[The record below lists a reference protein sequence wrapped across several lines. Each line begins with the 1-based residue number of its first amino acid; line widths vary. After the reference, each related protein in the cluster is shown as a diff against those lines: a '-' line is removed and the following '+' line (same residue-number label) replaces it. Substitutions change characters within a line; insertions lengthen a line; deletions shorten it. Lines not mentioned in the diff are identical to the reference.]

1 MEATYF
7 LRLILAAIVLLKT
20 SQAATFSFG
29 KGGFAAAIQYVSE
42 QGKCFGVTDTLNP
55 TLTLTSDCD
64 KLYRLLPSGKLMDE
78 DSSPPVCVA
87 GRQTDEWKLKYYP
100 CEDIQNGVFNYC
112 GHTEYLLKEEDSD
125 RTVGY
130 TVDPTDSSRKVLALV
145 GNQCQAMHRVVH
157 RFIAPGET
165 YVNQLYINMMKAD
178 AFAQK
183 CSEIKRRV
191 CTRAEVCP
199 NGPREQSLV
208 TTKQE
213 FETPMFIYDGR
224 SISPTTCE
232 VVETKDSFYGMC
244 CPEKFPTPKSYAK
257 EGVGIIIHQSGKCI
271 NVINGLVKLK
281 DQCSG
286 SSAALQWASDG
297 SLRLL
302 DDSNCLKQEDIGS
315 ESKLVSHDCSGDQ
328 ALFQF
333 TKNNYLQ
340 DLKTSRCL
348 VPDAESDDGKINPAE
363 NTELMLRD
371 ECTSVGSFFKFQVL
385 EGLIKNVGNGQCVA
399 AVTVE
404 GSQDMQLTLQEDCD
418 LGLYKV
424 IMPKQKST
432 VQFMVSGKC
441 LSADVE
447 NSQVTL
453 NDCPATVDAD
463 DPACFS
469 YKGSK
474 LRPCSDDSKCI
485 VVSGTT
491 LGVSTSCG
499 QPDSS
504 FHIVDVQTKCD
515 TEQCKCSEGFQGKGT
530 ACLPINPCHEANQGG
545 CEGRAIC
552 VYTGPG
558 KSICKCPPGYKLDES
573 QARCTLCPDGNCF
586 VGCDFYNSEE
596 LKTALSEQDSIV
608 LRFAYLKTS
617 ALADYVQKTGKPQ
630 NVVVY
635 TQHLVI
641 EGFVEVKRQTKLAIF
656 AREVTKVDGAQIEL
670 FALDP
675 GNIPGFGTSYRR
687 SIAKV
692 EGGEFKCEDSYFPP
706 SRDTVTSG
714 ATLTIYQGNSGS
726 PFTCS
731 ANYNNIALVTL
742 ETLEKKKVLKHALDV
757 EFLHLSLACAKVMA
771 QDRDIYLTKDGKH
784 SLIASQPMQ
793 IIEYVKEQ
801 VEFVRDVPELTEQE
815 ISDLNGV
822 GIAASDVR
830 ERLLARAQGL
840 TFVPYLSLKAYEK
853 LLVLLKDDA
862 KLAIDQYERYR
873 KTSEDLKHRIDATT
887 SMTHIMTAIVRSNDF
902 NIEAM
907 KRELDKT
914 IKDQKLL
921 KDKLKEAEV
930 ALEAARKVF
939 EKEVEVYKQKM
950 IVNAVFSIL
959 GAITGALSGGFNTV
973 AAIGEVAEDMTKFA
987 RIIIKIGA
995 IMETIGSVAALAESF
1010 KDFHYDQKPYITTNA
1025 EGYYKERKIVDANDE
1040 SFAVAVKD
1048 WDVMVAEAEGALAI
1062 GTAANEIGGTGSY
1075 LAALRT
1081 VAIWGKAV
1089 HEKSIAMK
1097 SLVNKLSSLTA
1108 LQKEQDAAKGKI
1120 GQAIAESENL
1130 GRVNGELLVQMGLQK
1145 ERLRFAMV
1153 DTLMT
1158 FCDSYFYNW
1167 MAECPVQP
1175 TLSDDLFSLHSKVN
1189 EGLSAVVI
1197 AVESFAPFTAQ
1208 QFEATKVISNTPVCN
1223 KGDGKEHYPKP
1234 DVIPTL
1240 TQCQPID
1247 KLKET
1252 GTLLYNLERDDEDV
1266 LKGYERVHVEELE
1279 VYLEGATIDEGKP
1292 ITIFI
1297 SFSGYMNDVFKGKD
1311 YHFVTPPRIIVF
1323 SYLPGDNP
1331 KIVQPGRVADKF
1343 EEYYDGISAMT
1354 LWSITVPRNENHS
1367 SLNVAGV
1374 TNVVMKFKG
1383 SRVHK
1388 GEGEVMTV
1396 SEGKKKSK
1404 KKRKAKGKK
1413 RKERGKKKGTRRME
1427 ERKIGFSRPLRY
1439 GGERMMKISG

>member
-1 MEATYF
+1 MMEATYF
-7 LRLILAAIVLLKT
+7 LRVILAAFVLLKT

-29 KGGFAAAIQYVSE
+29 KGGFAAAIQYVVPGWE
-42 QGKCFGVTDTLNP
+42 QGKCFGKWEEVTPFLR
-55 TLTLTSDCD
+55 LTSDCD
-64 KLYRLLPSGKLMDE
+64 KLYRLLPSGKLMVE
-78 DSSPPVCVA
+78 DSSPPVCVG
-87 GRQTDEWKLKYYP
+87 GRRRDDYRLNYHP
-100 CEDIQNGVFNYC
+100 CEDIENGVFNYC
-112 GHTEYLLKEEDSD
+112 GPAGFILKEVNTG
-125 RTVGY
+125 RTVTY
-130 TVDPTDSSRKVLALV
+130 RQRHFKERKVLTLRAN
-145 GNQCQAMHRVVH
+145 NQCGLQEAQLVH
-157 RFIAPGET
+157 QFLVPGET
-165 YVNQLYINMMKAD
+165 YINTIGMTMNANQ
-178 AFAQK
+178 FAQK
-183 CSEIKRRV
+183 CSELFGRRV

-199 NGPREQSLV
+199 NGPREQSLI
-208 TTKQE
+208 TTGQGGGE
-213 FETPMFIYDGR
+213 PMFIYDGR
-224 SISPTTCE
+224 SIKPTTCE
-232 VVETKDSFYGMC
+232 VVETKNTFYGMC
-244 CPEKFPTPKSYAK
+244 CPEKFPTPKSYSK

-271 NVINGLVKLK
+271 NVIDGHVKLK

-297 SLRLL
+297 SIRLL

-315 ESKLVSHDCSGDQ
+315 ESKLVSRDCSGDK

-333 TKNNYLQ
+333 TKDNYLQ

-348 VPDAESDDGKINPAE
+348 VPDAESDEGKINPVE
-363 NTELMLRD
+363 DTELMLRD

-385 EGLIKNVGNGQCVA
+385 EGLIKNVGNRKCVA

-418 LGLYKV
+418 LGRHKV
-424 IMPKQKST
+424 IMPKQNST

-447 NSQVTL
+447 NSVTV
-453 NDCPATVDAD
+453 NDCPATVDAGHQ
-463 DPACFS
+463 ACFN

-474 LRPCSDDSKCI
+474 LRPCNDDRKCI
-485 VVSGTT
+485 VVSGNT
-491 LGVSTSCG
+491 LAVSTSCG
-499 QPDSS
+499 RPDSS

-515 TEQCKCSEGFQGKGT
+515 TEQCKCGDGFLRKGA
-530 ACLPINPCHEANQGG
+530 ACLPINPCHGANRGG

-558 KSICKCPPGYKLDES
+558 KSICRCPASYKLDES

-586 VGCDFYNSEE
+586 VGCDFYNDEE
-596 LKTALSEQDSIV
+596 LKTALSQQDSIV

-617 ALADYVQKTGKPQ
+617 DLADYVQKTSAHQ
-630 NVVVY
+630 DVVVY
-635 TQHLVI
+635 TQHLVVQGYL
-641 EGFVEVKRQTKLAIF
+641 ELKNKTRLAIF
-656 AREVTKVDGAQIEL
+656 AREVTKEEGAQIKL
-670 FALDP
+670 FAIDP
-675 GNIPGFGTSYRR
+675 EDTPSESDYRR
-687 SIAKV
+687 SVAQV
-692 EGGEFKCEDSYFPP
+692 AHGEFKCEDNYYNPTG
-706 SRDTVTSG
+706 DQVTAG
-714 ATLTIYQGNSGS
+714 ATITIYQGNSGS

-731 ANYNNIALVTL
+731 ANYNVYPLVTL
-742 ETLEKKKVLKHALDV
+742 ENLEKKKMLKHALDV
-757 EFLHLSLACAKVMA
+757 EFLLLSLACAKVMA
-771 QDRDIYLTKDGKH
+771 QDRNIYLTKDGKH
-784 SLIASQPMQ
+784 SLIASEPMQ

-801 VEFVRDVPELTEQE
+801 VKFFRDAPELTTQE
-815 ISDLNGV
+815 TSDLNGV
-822 GIAASDVR
+822 GLAATELR
-830 ERLLARAQGL
+830 ERLLARAQGV

-862 KLAIDQYERYR
+862 KLAINQYERYR
-873 KTSEDLKHRIDATT
+873 KTSEGLKHRIDATK

-914 IKDQKLL
+914 IEDQKLL
-921 KDKLKEAEV
+921 REKLKEAETS
-930 ALEAARKVF
+930 LEAARKVF
-939 EKEVEVYKQKM
+939 ENEVEAYKTKM

-959 GAITGALSGGFNTV
+959 GAITGALTGGFNTV
-973 AAIGEVAEDMTKFA
+973 AAVGSVADEMTKFA

-995 IMETIGSVAALAESF
+995 IMETIGSVVALAETF

-1097 SLVNKLSSLTA
+1097 SLVNKLSSLTS
-1108 LQKEQDAAKGKI
+1108 LQKEQHTAEGKI
-1120 GQAIAESENL
+1120 GQAIVESENL
-1130 GRVNGELLVQMGLQK
+1130 GRVNGQLLIQMGLQK

-1189 EGLSAVVI
+1189 EGLSAVVN

-1252 GTLLYNLERDDEDV
+1252 GTFLYNLERDDKDV

-1279 VYLEGATIDEGKP
+1279 VYLEGATIDEGNP

-1297 SFSGYMNDVFKGKD
+1297 SFSGYMNEVFEGKD

-1331 KIVQPGRVADKF
+1331 KIVQFGRVADKF

-1354 LWSITVPRNENHS
+1354 LWSITVPREENHS
-1367 SLNVAGV
+1367 SLNTAGV
-1374 TNVVMKFKG
+1374 TSVVMKFKG

-1388 GEGEVMTV
+1388 REEEIMTV
-1396 SEGKKKSK
+1396 ADEKKKSK
-1404 KKRKAKGKK
+1404 IKKTKAEGKRKKKRKR
-1413 RKERGKKKGTRRME
+1413 RKEEGR
-1427 ERKIGFSRPLRY
+1427 IGFSRRLRY
-1439 GGERMMKISG
+1439 GGERMVAISG